1 MNNLFEMPAAIKQAK
16 ESQGGMFFLWEILVF
31 IGVFLVSI
39 IIESIF
45 LFPMEFLIQLGH
57 PELTAAAASGDMNKY
72 TSLLNEMMSGDFFTI
87 ISLFSTGG
95 IILVTLLFCKLI
107 QKRRMNS
114 LGFVKKD
121 MAKEYLVGLGFG
133 FLLFSG
139 AVLICILTGSM
150 KFKGF
155 SPTFS
160 LGMFV
165 LFVLGYMI
173 QGMSEEV
180 LCRGYF
186 MVSVSRR
193 YPIVMGILANSLL
206 FAALHLF
213 NSGISI
219 LAFVNLVLFG
229 VFASVYFLKRGN
241 IWGIAAFHSVWN
253 LVQGNVYGVLVSGM
267 ETQCSVFSTS
277 MVEGKG
283 IINGGTFGLEGGL
296 AVTIVFIL
304 GICFLYTKKTVDKG
318 ESNGIEENI

>member
-1 MNNLFEMPAAIKQAK
+1 MRRIQELNNLFEMPAAIKQAK

-57 PELTAAAASGDMNKY
+57 PELTAAV
-72 TSLLNEMMSGDFFTI
+72 MSGDFFTI

-304 GICFLYTKKTVDKG
+304 GICFLYTRKTVDKG